1 MVSIILKDL
10 KINKTYFFNK
20 SKIKNVQANKN
31 KTLPIV
37 AAVLPTLPIKK
48 AMAENLSK
56 ISKSMIN
63 VSITG
68 VAGPGGG
75 SKNKPVGLV
84 YIGIKKGKTL
94 LVIENRFKSKN
105 RNTIQVLTVQKVINK
120 ILDII

>member
-48 AMAENLSK
+48 AMAESLNK
-56 ISKSMIN
+56 IQPN
-63 VSITG
+63 
-68 VAGPGGG
+68 
-75 SKNKPVGLV
+75 NCNF
-84 YIGIKKGKTL
+84 L
-94 LVIENRFKSKN
+94 LRID
-105 RNTIQVLTVQKVINK
+105 LTNHLWNK
-120 ILDII
+120 ILKIKKTLFTIRIGHLI